1 MPRRRNPDAP
11 TAPKAPRVRKKKA
24 EADVVKQD
32 SAVYE
37 PLMQSNGIMMEDAN
51 MYTQDF
57 GFAFGAQPNFT
68 SPEQANSPYMLPP
81 QSNTPQPSMMMRP
94 MAPPSQP
101 GAQISAPAQAQSM
114 NAVPSPLEF
123 RIHEMNRR
131 LYIFNSSGICEKDFA
146 QWWDA
151 FSHEFFD
158 DDAKLWINIV
168 DEHSPH
174 SEKYVLGRQ
183 LIPRFFRSF
192 FESKI
197 REMYFVIR
205 GQARESQAPSG
216 MIHYENQDVLQ
227 VTKHDVPNAEVQT
240 KFKLFIEFTPY
251 DEILN
256 HRIRTWSMELESCQE
271 FFMNEITKEYE
282 IHHGDGMEKPLPLTR
297 VGMPQQ
303 TMACLSM
310 SRILE
315 PMQMLM
321 SQSKTSGLS
330 PRDAMTR
337 TLFAHHTKMQQQ
349 QQQMA
354 MQHMSQPPMLP
365 PTTVEE
371 QKPKPARKRQRKAAT
386 NSKNKKANASPA
398 PTNAGFP
405 SNPMSSNFSSM
416 GFQDVMVVGEP
427 SMMGGDFGEED
438 ERTISRVENT
448 QYDPNALQLQ
458 MQSLGQGGHLSG
470 PGMSGMQG
478 GPPIGPPG
486 GSQMGG
492 NGPQLVPGGA
502 QIVPSGPMGP
512 GSLPL
517 VPGLSTGPNQQLTQ
531 LGQPQNGHPPQG
543 YGYSQPQP
551 GAWSNPSSNTTLI
564 TG

>member
-1 MPRRRNPDAP
+1 M
-11 TAPKAPRVRKKKA
+11 
-24 EADVVKQD
+24 
-32 SAVYE
+32 
-37 PLMQSNGIMMEDAN
+37 
-51 MYTQDF
+51 
-57 GFAFGAQPNFT
+57 
-68 SPEQANSPYMLPP
+68 
-81 QSNTPQPSMMMRP
+81 
-94 MAPPSQP
+94 
-101 GAQISAPAQAQSM
+101 
-114 NAVPSPLEF
+114 
-123 RIHEMNRR
+123 
-131 LYIFNSSGICEKDFA
+131 
-146 QWWDA
+146 
-151 FSHEFFD
+151 
-158 DDAKLWINIV
+158 WINIV

-227 VTKHDVPNAEVQT
+227 VTKHDVPNAE
-240 KFKLFIEFTPY
+240 
-251 DEILN
+251 
-256 HRIRTWSMELESCQE
+256 
-271 FFMNEITKEYE
+271 EYE

-543 YGYSQPQP
+543 
-551 GAWSNPSSNTTLI
+551 
-564 TG
+564 

>member
-1 MPRRRNPDAP
+1 
-11 TAPKAPRVRKKKA
+11 
-24 EADVVKQD
+24 
-32 SAVYE
+32 
-37 PLMQSNGIMMEDAN
+37 
-51 MYTQDF
+51 
-57 GFAFGAQPNFT
+57 
-68 SPEQANSPYMLPP
+68 
-81 QSNTPQPSMMMRP
+81 MRQ
-94 MAPPSQP
+94 MAPPSQA
-101 GAQISAPAQAQSM
+101 GAQMSAPTQPQPM

-158 DDAKLWINIV
+158 DDAKIWINIV

-205 GQARESQAPSG
+205 GQSRESQAPSG
-216 MIHYENQDVLQ
+216 MIHYENQDMLQ

-282 IHHGDGMEKPLPLTR
+282 IHHPDGIDKSPLTR
-297 VGMPQQ
+297 VGMPLQ

-349 QQQMA
+349 QQMA
-354 MQHMSQPPMLP
+354 MQHMNQPSMLP

-371 QKPKPARKRQRKAAT
+371 QKPKPARKRQRKTTT
-386 NSKNKKANASPA
+386 NSKSKKANASPA
-398 PTNAGFP
+398 PANAGFP
-405 SNPMSSNFSSM
+405 SNPMPGNFSSM

-427 SMMGGDFGEED
+427 SMMGGDYGEED
-438 ERTISRVENT
+438 ERTISRVENA

-458 MQSLGQGGHLSG
+458 MQSLGPSGHIGG
-470 PGMSGMQG
+470 PGMSNMQSG
-478 GPPIGPPG
+478 PSMGPPS
-486 GSQMGG
+486 GSQMSGAG
-492 NGPQLVPGGA
+492 AQLVPGGPQMVQA
-502 QIVPSGPMGP
+502 GAIGPGSVPMGP
-512 GSLPL
+512 GIPSS
-517 VPGLSTGPNQQLTQ
+517 GNQQLTQ
-531 LGQPQNGHPPQG
+531 LGQPQNGHPPPQG
-543 YGYSQPQP
+543 LYF
-551 GAWSNPSSNTTLI
+551 ACTSNYRKQFEQFV
-564 TG
+564 

>member
-1 MPRRRNPDAP
+1 
-11 TAPKAPRVRKKKA
+11 
-24 EADVVKQD
+24 
-32 SAVYE
+32 
-37 PLMQSNGIMMEDAN
+37 
-51 MYTQDF
+51 
-57 GFAFGAQPNFT
+57 
-68 SPEQANSPYMLPP
+68 
-81 QSNTPQPSMMMRP
+81 MRP
-94 MAPPSQP
+94 MAPSSQP
-101 GAQISAPAQAQSM
+101 GAQISAPAQTPTM

-168 DEHSPH
+168 DDHSAH

-227 VTKHDVPNAEVQT
+227 VTKHDIPNAEVQT

-282 IHHGDGMEKPLPLTR
+282 IHHGDGMEKQLPLTR

-321 SQSKTSGLS
+321 SQSKTSGVLFTACKLLRKVFVVKASRSVRSQATFIRLVGVIRLS
-330 PRDAMTR
+330 
-337 TLFAHHTKMQQQ
+337 
-349 QQQMA
+349 
-354 MQHMSQPPMLP
+354 SIGQPPMLP

-438 ERTISRVENT
+438 ERTISRVENA

-458 MQSLGQGGHLSG
+458 MQSLGQGGHLGG

-478 GPPIGPPG
+478 GPPLGPGG
-486 GSQMGG
+486 GSQICGSG
-492 NGPQLVPGGA
+492 QQLVPGA
-502 QIVPSGPMGP
+502 PQVVPSGPMGP

-517 VPGLSTGPNQQLTQ
+517 GPGLSSGPNQQLTP

-543 YGYSQPQP
+543 
-551 GAWSNPSSNTTLI
+551 
-564 TG
+564 

>member
-11 TAPKAPRVRKKKA
+11 AAPKAPRVRKKKV
-24 EADVVKQD
+24 ETDVVKQD
-32 SAVYE
+32 STVYE
-37 PLMQSNGIMMEDAN
+37 PLMQSNGIMMDDAGL
-51 MYTQDF
+51 YAQDF
-57 GFAFGAQPNFT
+57 GFAFGAQPAFT
-68 SPEQANSPYMLPP
+68 SSDQTNSPYMLPP
-81 QSNTPQPSMMMRP
+81 QSNTPQPPIMMRQ

-101 GAQISAPAQAQSM
+101 GPQLAASAQPM

-227 VTKHDVPNAEVQT
+227 VTKHDIPNAEVQT

-282 IHHGDGMEKPLPLTR
+282 IHHSDGIEKSLPLTH

-354 MQHMSQPPMLP
+354 MQHMSELFCQPPMLP
-365 PTTVEE
+365 PTPVEE
-371 QKPKPARKRQRKAAT
+371 QKPKPARKRQRKT
-386 NSKNKKANASPA
+386 TTGGKNKKTNASPA
-398 PTNAGFP
+398 PTSAGFP
-405 SNPMSSNFSSM
+405 ANPMPGN
-416 GFQDVMVVGEP
+416 DVMVVGEP
-427 SMMGGDFGEED
+427 SMMGGDYGEED

-448 QYDPNALQLQ
+448 QYDPNALQ
-458 MQSLGQGGHLSG
+458 
-470 PGMSGMQG
+470 
-478 GPPIGPPG
+478 
-486 GSQMGG
+486 
-492 NGPQLVPGGA
+492 
-502 QIVPSGPMGP
+502 
-512 GSLPL
+512 
-517 VPGLSTGPNQQLTQ
+517 
-531 LGQPQNGHPPQG
+531 
-543 YGYSQPQP
+543 
-551 GAWSNPSSNTTLI
+551 
-564 TG
+564 